1 MYKRES
7 LNTVSRNVNWYSH
20 YENSMEVPQK
30 LKTELPYGLE
40 IPLLDIHLKE
50 MKSPKDTYTP
60 IFTEALFLIAKT
72 QKQPQCPSIDKQI
85 KKMSHTHTHIH
96 MHCYSAMMKKVVPP
110 FTTAWLNIENIMLS
124 EISQRQILYDFTY
137 M

>member
-85 KKMSHTHTHIH
+85 KKMSHTHTYPHALLFSHDEEGSPAIYNSMAQYREH
-96 MHCYSAMMKKVVPP
+96 YAKRNKSK
-110 FTTAWLNIENIMLS
+110 TDTI
-124 EISQRQILYDFTY
+124 
-137 M
+137 

>member
-30 LKTELPYGLE
+30 LKIELPYGLE

-50 MKSPKDTYTP
+50 MKSPKGTYTP

-72 QKQPQCPSIDKQI
+72 
-85 KKMSHTHTHIH
+85 
-96 MHCYSAMMKKVVPP
+96 
-110 FTTAWLNIENIMLS
+110 
-124 EISQRQILYDFTY
+124 
-137 M
+137 